1 MEIIFPDHYYFHYTA
16 PNADEFI
23 DRLEC
28 EYKIDNTDFP
38 WVRDCN
44 VDVIRLG
51 WQEYFGFLT
60 PSLDLLTKD
69 IGGNITYSLCDPW
82 LNLYK
87 KGGFQEVH
95 DHKDADIA
103 SVSAGADVGNF
114 APTTGIPPGIV
125 YTHLRVTIS
134 RTFTVTASISVGA
147 GLCRTDGGD
156 NATATQMTVGA
167 TSGTAVAETMYL
179 VNAGSY
185 GASDGTRDG
194 DVGSSNLDIDYSSP
208 SSAKSMTVSGDTA
221 VMTYELTSPY
231 QKTLRAPVIKVKFNT
246 STAVGVEDTACSMW
260 VNEPSVTISLQ

>member
-1 MEIIFPDHYYFHYTA
+1 MKKIFFILLFTFFIIERGYTA
-16 PNADEFI
+16 SDEGQPTQYQVTMKKVE
-23 DRLEC
+23 LC
-28 EYKIDNTDFP
+28 TDLACTAP
-38 WVRDCN
+38 DVVGERDM
-44 VDVIRLG
+44 
-51 WQEYFGFLT
+51 
-60 PSLDLLTKD
+60 
-69 IGGNITYSLCDPW
+69 
-82 LNLYK
+82 
-87 KGGFQEVH
+87 
-95 DHKDADIA
+95 DADIA

-134 RTFTVTASISVGA
+134 RTFTITASISVDG

-167 TSGTAVAETMYL
+167 SSGTAVAETMYL

-194 DVGSSNLDIDYSSP
+194 AVGSSNIDIDYSSP
-208 SSAKSMTVSGDTA
+208 SSAKSMTVSGDNA

-246 STAVGVEDTACSMW
+246 ATAVGVEDTACSMW
-260 VNEPSVTISLQ
+260 INEPTVSITLQ

>member
-1 MEIIFPDHYYFHYTA
+1 MKKIFFILLFTFFIIERGYTA
-16 PNADEFI
+16 SDEGQPTQYQVTMKKVE
-23 DRLEC
+23 LC
-28 EYKIDNTDFP
+28 TDLACTAP
-38 WVRDCN
+38 YVVGERDM
-44 VDVIRLG
+44 
-51 WQEYFGFLT
+51 
-60 PSLDLLTKD
+60 
-69 IGGNITYSLCDPW
+69 
-82 LNLYK
+82 
-87 KGGFQEVH
+87 
-95 DHKDADIA
+95 DADIA

-134 RTFTVTASISVGA
+134 RTFTITASISVDG

-167 TSGTAVAETMYL
+167 SSGTAVAETMYL

-194 DVGSSNLDIDYSSP
+194 AVGSSNIDIDYSSP
-208 SSAKSMTVSGDTA
+208 SSAKSMTVSGDNA

-246 STAVGVEDTACSMW
+246 ATAVGVEDTACSM
-260 VNEPSVTISLQ
+260 

>member
-1 MEIIFPDHYYFHYTA
+1 MKKIFFILLFTFFIIERGYAASDEGQPTQYQVTMKKVELCTDLACTA
-16 PNADEFI
+16 PYVVGE
-23 DRLEC
+23 
-28 EYKIDNTDFP
+28 
-38 WVRDCN
+38 RDM
-44 VDVIRLG
+44 
-51 WQEYFGFLT
+51 
-60 PSLDLLTKD
+60 
-69 IGGNITYSLCDPW
+69 
-82 LNLYK
+82 
-87 KGGFQEVH
+87 
-95 DHKDADIA
+95 DADIA

-134 RTFTVTASISVGA
+134 RTFTITASISVDG

-167 TSGTAVAETMYL
+167 SSGTAVAETMYL

-194 DVGSSNLDIDYSSP
+194 AVGSSNIDIDYSSP
-208 SSAKSMTVSGDTA
+208 SSAKSMTVSGDNA

-246 STAVGVEDTACSMW
+246 ATAVGVEDTACSMW
-260 VNEPSVTISLQ
+260 INEPTVSITLQ

>member
-1 MEIIFPDHYYFHYTA
+1 MKKIFFILLFTFFIIERGYTA
-16 PNADEFI
+16 SDEGQPTQYQVTMKKVE
-23 DRLEC
+23 LC
-28 EYKIDNTDFP
+28 TDLACTAP
-38 WVRDCN
+38 YVVGERDM
-44 VDVIRLG
+44 
-51 WQEYFGFLT
+51 
-60 PSLDLLTKD
+60 
-69 IGGNITYSLCDPW
+69 
-82 LNLYK
+82 
-87 KGGFQEVH
+87 
-95 DHKDADIA
+95 DADIA

-134 RTFTVTASISVGA
+134 RTFTITASISVDG

-167 TSGTAVAETMYL
+167 SSGTAVAETMYL

-194 DVGSSNLDIDYSSP
+194 AVGSSNIDIDYSSP
-208 SSAKSMTVSGDTA
+208 SSAKSMTVSGDNA

-246 STAVGVEDTACSMW
+246 ATAVGVENTACSMW
-260 VNEPSVTISLQ
+260 INEPTVSIELQ

>member
-1 MEIIFPDHYYFHYTA
+1 MKKIFFILLFTFFTIERGYTA
-16 PNADEFI
+16 SDQGQPTQYQVTMKKVE
-23 DRLEC
+23 LC
-28 EYKIDNTDFP
+28 TDLACTSP
-38 WVRDCN
+38 YVVGERDM
-44 VDVIRLG
+44 
-51 WQEYFGFLT
+51 
-60 PSLDLLTKD
+60 
-69 IGGNITYSLCDPW
+69 
-82 LNLYK
+82 
-87 KGGFQEVH
+87 
-95 DHKDADIA
+95 DADIA

-134 RTFTVTASISVGA
+134 RTFTITASISVDG

-167 TSGTAVAETMYL
+167 SSGTAVAETMYL

-185 GASDGTRDG
+185 GATDGTRDG
-194 DVGSSNLDIDYSSP
+194 AVGSSNIDIDYSSP

>member
-1 MEIIFPDHYYFHYTA
+1 MVILDMKKIFFILLFTFFIVERGYTA
-16 PNADEFI
+16 SDQGQPTQYQVTMKKVE
-23 DRLEC
+23 LC
-28 EYKIDNTDFP
+28 TDLACTAP
-38 WVRDCN
+38 YVVGERDMN
-44 VDVIRLG
+44 
-51 WQEYFGFLT
+51 
-60 PSLDLLTKD
+60 
-69 IGGNITYSLCDPW
+69 
-82 LNLYK
+82 
-87 KGGFQEVH
+87 
-95 DHKDADIA
+95 ADIA

-134 RTFTVTASISVGA
+134 RTFTITASISVDG

-167 TSGTAVAETMYL
+167 SSGTAVAETMYL

-194 DVGSSNLDIDYSSP
+194 AVGSSNIDIDYSSP
-208 SSAKSMTVSGDTA
+208 SSAKSMTVSGDNA

-246 STAVGVEDTACSMW
+246 ATAVGVEDTACSMW
-260 VNEPSVTISLQ
+260 INEPTVSITLQ

>member
-1 MEIIFPDHYYFHYTA
+1 MKKIFFILLFTFFIIERGYTA
-16 PNADEFI
+16 SDEGQPTQYQVTMKKVE
-23 DRLEC
+23 LC
-28 EYKIDNTDFP
+28 TDLACTAP
-38 WVRDCN
+38 YVVGERDM
-44 VDVIRLG
+44 
-51 WQEYFGFLT
+51 
-60 PSLDLLTKD
+60 
-69 IGGNITYSLCDPW
+69 
-82 LNLYK
+82 
-87 KGGFQEVH
+87 
-95 DHKDADIA
+95 DADIA

-134 RTFTVTASISVGA
+134 RTFTITASISVDG

-167 TSGTAVAETMYL
+167 SSGTAVAETMYL

-194 DVGSSNLDIDYSSP
+194 AVGSSNIDIDYSSP
-208 SSAKSMTVSGDTA
+208 SSAKSMTVSGDNA

-246 STAVGVEDTACSMW
+246 ATAVGVENTACSMW
-260 VNEPSVTISLQ
+260 VNEPTVSIELQ

>member
-1 MEIIFPDHYYFHYTA
+1 MKKIFFILLFTFFIIERGYTA
-16 PNADEFI
+16 SDEGQPTQYQVTMKKVE
-23 DRLEC
+23 LC
-28 EYKIDNTDFP
+28 TDLACTAP
-38 WVRDCN
+38 YVVGERDM
-44 VDVIRLG
+44 
-51 WQEYFGFLT
+51 
-60 PSLDLLTKD
+60 
-69 IGGNITYSLCDPW
+69 
-82 LNLYK
+82 
-87 KGGFQEVH
+87 
-95 DHKDADIA
+95 DADIA

-134 RTFTVTASISVGA
+134 RTFTITASISVDG

-167 TSGTAVAETMYL
+167 SSGTAVAETMYL

-194 DVGSSNLDIDYSSP
+194 AVGSSNIDIDYSSP
-208 SSAKSMTVSGDTA
+208 SSAKSMTVSGDNA

-260 VNEPSVTISLQ
+260 INEPSVTIALQ

>member
-1 MEIIFPDHYYFHYTA
+1 MKKIFFILLFTFFIIERGYTA
-16 PNADEFI
+16 SGEGQPTQYQVTMKKVE
-23 DRLEC
+23 LC
-28 EYKIDNTDFP
+28 TDLACTAP
-38 WVRDCN
+38 YVVGERDM
-44 VDVIRLG
+44 
-51 WQEYFGFLT
+51 
-60 PSLDLLTKD
+60 
-69 IGGNITYSLCDPW
+69 
-82 LNLYK
+82 
-87 KGGFQEVH
+87 
-95 DHKDADIA
+95 DADIA

-134 RTFTVTASISVGA
+134 RTFTITASISVDG

-167 TSGTAVAETMYL
+167 SSGTAVAETMYL

-194 DVGSSNLDIDYSSP
+194 AVGSSNIDIDYSSP
-208 SSAKSMTVSGDTA
+208 SSAKSMTVSGDNA

-246 STAVGVEDTACSMW
+246 ATAVGVEDTACSMW
-260 VNEPSVTISLQ
+260 INEPTVSITLQ

>member
-1 MEIIFPDHYYFHYTA
+1 MKKIFFILLFTFFIIERGYTA
-16 PNADEFI
+16 SGEGQPTQYQVTMKKVE
-23 DRLEC
+23 LC
-28 EYKIDNTDFP
+28 TDLACTAP
-38 WVRDCN
+38 YVVGERDM
-44 VDVIRLG
+44 
-51 WQEYFGFLT
+51 
-60 PSLDLLTKD
+60 
-69 IGGNITYSLCDPW
+69 
-82 LNLYK
+82 
-87 KGGFQEVH
+87 
-95 DHKDADIA
+95 DADIA

-134 RTFTVTASISVGA
+134 RTFTITASISVDG

-167 TSGTAVAETMYL
+167 SSGTAVAETMYL

-194 DVGSSNLDIDYSSP
+194 AVGSSNIDIDYSSP
-208 SSAKSMTVSGDTA
+208 SSAKSMTVSGDNA

-246 STAVGVEDTACSMW
+246 ATAVGVENTACSMW
-260 VNEPSVTISLQ
+260 INEPTVSIELQ

>member
-1 MEIIFPDHYYFHYTA
+1 MFTFFIVERGYTA
-16 PNADEFI
+16 SDQGQPTQYQVTMKKVE
-23 DRLEC
+23 LC
-28 EYKIDNTDFP
+28 TDLACTSP
-38 WVRDCN
+38 YVVGERDM
-44 VDVIRLG
+44 
-51 WQEYFGFLT
+51 
-60 PSLDLLTKD
+60 
-69 IGGNITYSLCDPW
+69 
-82 LNLYK
+82 
-87 KGGFQEVH
+87 
-95 DHKDADIA
+95 DADIA

-134 RTFTVTASISVGA
+134 RTFTITASISVDG

-167 TSGTAVAETMYL
+167 SSGTAVAETMYL

-194 DVGSSNLDIDYSSP
+194 AVGSSNIDIDYSSP
-208 SSAKSMTVSGDTA
+208 SSAKSMTVSGDNA
-221 VMTYELTSPY
+221 VMTYELASPY

>member
-1 MEIIFPDHYYFHYTA
+1 MVIHNMKKIFFILFIMFFICGKA
-16 PNADEFI
+16 FAADASGQPTQYQVTMKKVE
-23 DRLEC
+23 LC
-28 EYKIDNTDFP
+28 TDLACTSP
-38 WVRDCN
+38 YVVGERDM
-44 VDVIRLG
+44 
-51 WQEYFGFLT
+51 
-60 PSLDLLTKD
+60 
-69 IGGNITYSLCDPW
+69 
-82 LNLYK
+82 
-87 KGGFQEVH
+87 
-95 DHKDADIA
+95 DADIA
-103 SVSAGADVGNF
+103 SVSAGTDVGNF

-134 RTFTVTASISVGA
+134 RTFTITASISVDG

-167 TSGTAVAETMYL
+167 SSGTAVAETMYL

-194 DVGSSNLDIDYSSP
+194 AVGSSNIDVDYSSP
-208 SSAKSMTVSGDTA
+208 SSAKTMTVSGDNA

-260 VNEPSVTISLQ
+260 INEPSVTIALQ